1 MYWLSIFQIIPQ
13 ILSLPVFIRTTEK
26 VSHVSDFRGQP
37 RTDSRADKPDS
48 FYGFDFI
55 EEPTTLRTKTRGEIY
70 TQLIG
75 GILSTVRE
83 RITSAVEKNSIN
95 LQNLSEKLRN
105 YPTEIGVMKLE
116 QKSSLTEDKR
126 EIEKNNDESLTTEFE
141 GLMLDEDNENV
152 SDINIESDN
161 GDGNNKNVDILSTFL
176 SSLFLNKNNRMAA
189 GGDIDLNSD
198 IKKKMDAIKD
208 FLLNRL
214 VDVWSLTSKHFN
226 FNKFANITETDV
238 YDDKEIEQIAF
249 VTNSTKSSELKSI
262 DDVSFSTVG
271 TSTSTPNLLVFNEN
285 TKLAYQNAFAKY
297 SNLVTKGYFNRTVKI
312 DLVDDNSTERDESP
326 NNLDSVGIMLLE
338 FFGTIAGL
346 TWGAIAQVSAVF
358 QRM

>member
-1 MYWLSIFQIIPQ
+1 MICDQFQLIPQ
-13 ILSLPVFIRTTEK
+13 ILSLPAFIGTTEK
-26 VSHVSDFRGQP
+26 ASHVSDFRGQQ

-55 EEPTTLRTKTRGEIY
+55 EVPTTVRTKTRTEIY

-75 GILSTVRE
+75 GILNNVRE
-83 RITSAVEKNSIN
+83 RITLAVEKNSMN
-95 LQNLSEKLRN
+95 LQNLRN
-105 YPTEIGVMKLE
+105 YPAVKVDEISVKKLDK
-116 QKSSLTEDKR
+116 KSSLNEETRED
-126 EIEKNNDESLTTEFE
+126 EKNNDESITTDFE
-141 GLMLDEDNENV
+141 GLSLDDEDNVNV

-161 GDGNNKNVDILSTFL
+161 GNNKNVDILSTFL

-189 GGDIDLNSD
+189 GGDISYLNSD

-238 YDDKEIEQIAF
+238 YDDKDIEQISF
-249 VTNSTKSSELKSI
+249 VTNSTNSLKSI
-262 DDVSFSTVG
+262 DDVSFSTV
-271 TSTSTPNLLVFNEN
+271 TSTPLPNLLVFNEN

-312 DLVDDNSTERDESP
+312 DLEDDNLTERDDNANVP
-326 NNLDSVGIMLLE
+326 NNLDSAGIMLLE

>member
-1 MYWLSIFQIIPQ
+1 M
-13 ILSLPVFIRTTEK
+13 
-26 VSHVSDFRGQP
+26 SDFRGQP

-83 RITSAVEKNSIN
+83 RITSAVEKNSAN
-95 LQNLSEKLRN
+95 FQNLSEKLRN
-105 YPTEIGVMKLE
+105 YPSEIGVKKLD
-116 QKSSLTEDKR
+116 KMSSLTDDKR

-238 YDDKEIEQIAF
+238 YDDKQIEQISF
-249 VTNSTKSSELKSI
+249 VTNSTKSSSSAQLKSL
-262 DDVSFSTVG
+262 DDVSFVE
-271 TSTSTPNLLVFNEN
+271 STSSPNLLVFNEN

-312 DLVDDNSTERDESP
+312 DLEDDNLTERDDSP
-326 NNLDSVGIMLLE
+326 ANNLDSVGIMLLE

-346 TWGAIAQVSAVF
+346 TWGAIAQISAVF

>member
-1 MYWLSIFQIIPQ
+1 M
-13 ILSLPVFIRTTEK
+13 
-26 VSHVSDFRGQP
+26 
-37 RTDSRADKPDS
+37 
-48 FYGFDFI
+48 
-55 EEPTTLRTKTRGEIY
+55 
-70 TQLIG
+70 
-75 GILSTVRE
+75 
-83 RITSAVEKNSIN
+83 N

-105 YPTEIGVMKLE
+105 YPSEIGVKKLDK
-116 QKSSLTEDKR
+116 KSSLTEDRR
-126 EIEKNNDESLTTEFE
+126 EMGKNNDESLTTEFE

-238 YDDKEIEQIAF
+238 YDDKEIEQNSF
-249 VTNSTKSSELKSI
+249 VTNSSQLKSI
-262 DDVSFSTVG
+262 DDFSFSTVG
-271 TSTSTPNLLVFNEN
+271 TTTSSPNLLVFNEN

-312 DLVDDNSTERDESP
+312 DLEDDNLTERDDSP
-326 NNLDSVGIMLLE
+326 NNLNSVGIMLLE

>member
-1 MYWLSIFQIIPQ
+1 M
-13 ILSLPVFIRTTEK
+13 
-26 VSHVSDFRGQP
+26 
-37 RTDSRADKPDS
+37 
-48 FYGFDFI
+48 
-55 EEPTTLRTKTRGEIY
+55 
-70 TQLIG
+70 
-75 GILSTVRE
+75 
-83 RITSAVEKNSIN
+83 N

-105 YPTEIGVMKLE
+105 YPTEIGVKKLDRI
-116 QKSSLTEDKR
+116 EDKG

-152 SDINIESDN
+152 PDINIESDN

-238 YDDKEIEQIAF
+238 YDDRDIEQIAF
-249 VTNSTKSSELKSI
+249 VTNSTKSSLKSI
-262 DDVSFSTVG
+262 DDISFDATG
-271 TSTSTPNLLVFNEN
+271 TSTSSPNLLVFNEN

-312 DLVDDNSTERDESP
+312 DLEDDNLTERDDSQNNANAP

>member
-1 MYWLSIFQIIPQ
+1 
-13 ILSLPVFIRTTEK
+13 
-26 VSHVSDFRGQP
+26 
-37 RTDSRADKPDS
+37 
-48 FYGFDFI
+48 
-55 EEPTTLRTKTRGEIY
+55 
-70 TQLIG
+70 
-75 GILSTVRE
+75 
-83 RITSAVEKNSIN
+83 
-95 LQNLSEKLRN
+95 
-105 YPTEIGVMKLE
+105 MKLE

-249 VTNSTKSSELKSI
+249 VTNSTKSSQLKSI

-312 DLVDDNSTERDESP
+312 DLVDDNSTERDDSP

>member
-1 MYWLSIFQIIPQ
+1 M
-13 ILSLPVFIRTTEK
+13 
-26 VSHVSDFRGQP
+26 
-37 RTDSRADKPDS
+37 DK
-48 FYGFDFI
+48 
-55 EEPTTLRTKTRGEIY
+55 
-70 TQLIG
+70 
-75 GILSTVRE
+75 
-83 RITSAVEKNSIN
+83 
-95 LQNLSEKLRN
+95 
-105 YPTEIGVMKLE
+105 
-116 QKSSLTEDKR
+116 KSSLTEDKR

-141 GLMLDEDNENV
+141 GLSLDEDNENV

-226 FNKFANITETDV
+226 FNKFANITETDA
-238 YDDKEIEQIAF
+238 YDDKEIEQIA
-249 VTNSTKSSELKSI
+249 SSELKSI
-262 DDVSFSTVG
+262 DDVSFSTDV
-271 TSTSTPNLLVFNEN
+271 TSTSSPNLLVFNEN

-312 DLVDDNSTERDESP
+312 DLEDDNLTERDDSP

>member
-1 MYWLSIFQIIPQ
+1 M
-13 ILSLPVFIRTTEK
+13 
-26 VSHVSDFRGQP
+26 
-37 RTDSRADKPDS
+37 
-48 FYGFDFI
+48 
-55 EEPTTLRTKTRGEIY
+55 
-70 TQLIG
+70 
-75 GILSTVRE
+75 
-83 RITSAVEKNSIN
+83 N

-105 YPTEIGVMKLE
+105 YPTEIGVKKLDK
-116 QKSSLTEDKR
+116 KSSLTEDKR
-126 EIEKNNDESLTTEFE
+126 EIEKNNDESLTTEFK
-141 GLMLDEDNENV
+141 GLTLDENNENV

-238 YDDKEIEQIAF
+238 YDDDKDIEQIAF
-249 VTNSTKSSELKSI
+249 VTNSTKSSKLKSI
-262 DDVSFSTVG
+262 DDVSFSTDVL
-271 TSTSTPNLLVFNEN
+271 TSTSYPNLLVFNEN

-297 SNLVTKGYFNRTVKI
+297 SNLVTKGYLNRTVKI
-312 DLVDDNSTERDESP
+312 DLEDDNLTERDDSP